1 MPEIEALSFLTEM
14 SEAPLA
20 SNGKRLLCN
29 ATSFHFGSSVPID
42 RPL

>member
-1 MPEIEALSFLTEM
+1 MSETEALSFLTEM

-20 SNGKRLLCN
+20 SNGKWLLCN
-29 ATSFHFGSSVPID
+29 ATNFHFGSSVPID